1 MALLNA
7 LYPHI
12 LPADIPVWQRYLA
25 AHPETPADIDYDVR
39 VGVTQDPGPA
49 FPDNI
54 RQMAITLAYKRID
67 AVIPLAGQTLII
79 EITRRA
85 GLKAVGQLITYPL
98 LYALKYPQAPTPTPL
113 LVAEELLPD
122 TETALIAYGIKYELY
137 PPIPTA
143 LEAPTGTIGKQ
154 PIPKDAPNE

>member
-25 AHPETPADIDYDVR
+25 AHPEMGSDIDYDVR

-67 AVIPLAGQTLII
+67 AVIQFEGRTLII

-98 LYALKYPQAPTPTPL
+98 LYAIKYPQATNITPL

-122 TETALIAYGIKYELY
+122 TETALNAYGIASEIY

-143 LEAPTGTIGKQ
+143 PEAPTGTIDKQ
-154 PIPKDAPNE
+154 PISKDTPNV

>member
-12 LPADIPVWQRYLA
+12 LPSDIPVWQRYLT
-25 AHPETPADIDYDVR
+25 AHPTYADQMLYDVR
-39 VGVTQDPGPA
+39 VGVVQDPGDQ
-49 FPDNI
+49 FPEYI

-67 AVIPLAGQTLII
+67 AVLQLQNQTLII

-122 TETALIAYGIKYELY
+122 TITALSANNIAFELY
-137 PPIPTA
+137 PTNPAAMQPRTATITATPTQ
-143 LEAPTGTIGKQ
+143 G
-154 PIPKDAPNE
+154 DAPHE

>member
-1 MALLNA
+1 MGLFNIF
-7 LYPHI
+7 YPHI
-12 LPADIPVWQRYLA
+12 LPVDIPVWQRFLA
-25 AHPETPADIDYDVR
+25 AHPSLPADIDYDVR
-39 VGVTQDPGPA
+39 VGIEQDPGPA

-67 AVIPLAGQTLII
+67 AVVQFEGRTLII

-98 LYALKYPQAPTPTPL
+98 LYAIKYPQATNITPL

-122 TETALIAYGIKYELY
+122 TETALNAYGIEYQLY

-143 LEAPTGTIGKQ
+143 VEAPTGTIDKQ
-154 PIPKDAPNE
+154 PISKDTPHE